1 MQKRSILLLLIFT
14 LLVSSVWGVV
24 AQGDEIPREAAI
36 TAASARLGSRPQSW
50 KYDVLAQTSDSSL
63 GCPLAPKGDLGRLVI
78 PYRYELLYGDGN
90 YVVYV
95 SSDGTVVVLCDSKFD
110 ALPSPA
116 TPVPASTASTTTT
129 NPPVVSSSCTLVS
142 TGAFTNVRETPSIS
156 GRQVG
161 QIFSGTSYAIGAK
174 NSNTADVWYFIA
186 GGWVSAVAV
195 TTAGDCTTVTVND
208 SFVGNGAGLTQPS
221 TDVSVA
227 QALQTYACPAT
238 FEGYLTP
245 RIKAG
250 SQTAQVESGGIPNT
264 LRSQPIVNDQVG
276 ARLGT
281 IQPSRVLDRVINGPA
296 CSGGYVW
303 WLVEFDGQQGW
314 TVESDF
320 ATQEYYLEPTAGN
333 AVTSSTTGT
342 ISTNTVTTP
351 DNVVFAVMQ
360 QRDDTTSPN
369 WVAFSAD
376 NAFLLASDT
385 IVSGDSITNVVVEY
399 DVVSVSATEA
409 GFATAGSITRLQT
422 LTDGRI
428 AVGDASGAITLFQ
441 KDATAYQQVSVT
453 QDILDEQTAQG
464 TFVLSD
470 DGAFV
475 AYFACPQA
483 EYGETGQCL
492 ASALTL
498 RALDSDE
505 PVWQV
510 ALASSHQ
517 PFKVLFSPDQ
527 QSIVSFGFDG
537 AYIFDRVTGIQL
549 GFISNST
556 DTYGM
561 LDIAFNPTNPAQVLT
576 SICKDSQAGVGCV
589 QGELTLWDLASNQA
603 VGVVEATTANP
614 LKVAYTPDSAFI
626 IVGDANG
633 NVVVR
638 DGANGQLVTT
648 LVIPQSPETLI
659 SITQLA
665 VSADGTLIAV
675 SASDGKLYTWNI
687 SALATP

>member
-1 MQKRSILLLLIFT
+1 MHKRILLLL
-14 LLVSSVWGVV
+14 LLLLLGVSGVL

-36 TAASARLGSRPQSW
+36 VAASARIGSRPQSW

-63 GCPLAPKGDLGRLVI
+63 GCPLAPKGDLGRLVV

-110 ALPSPA
+110 GLTAVA
-116 TPVPASTASTTTT
+116 TPIPASTASTTAT
-129 NPPVVSSSCTLVS
+129 NSAVVSASCTLVS
-142 TGAFTNVRETPSIS
+142 NGAFTNVRETPSIV

-161 QIFSGTSYAIGAK
+161 QIFSGASYAVGAK
-174 NSNTADVWYFIA
+174 NSNVTDVWYFIA
-186 GGWVSAVAV
+186 GGWVSASAVVITGNCASVAV
-195 TTAGDCTTVTVND
+195 ND
-208 SFVGNGAGLTQPS
+208 GLLGNGAGLTQPS

-227 QALQTYACPAT
+227 TALQTYACPTT
-238 FEGYLTP
+238 FEGYLQP
-245 RIKAG
+245 RIKVG

-264 LRSQPIVNDQVG
+264 LRSQPVANDQIG

-333 AVTSSTTGT
+333 EVTSSTT
-342 ISTNTVTTP
+342 NANVTTP
-351 DNVVFAVMQ
+351 NAVMFAMIQ
-360 QRDDTTSPN
+360 QREDSTNPN

-376 NAFLLASDT
+376 NTFLLASGT

-399 DVVSVSATEA
+399 DVASVSATEA
-409 GFATAGSITRLQT
+409 GFATADIITRLQI
-422 LTDGRI
+422 LSDGRI

-441 KDATAYQQVSVT
+441 KDATAYQQVSVV
-453 QDILDEQTAQG
+453 QDILDAQTAQG
-464 TFVLSD
+464 TFALSD

-483 EYGETGQCL
+483 EYSETGQCL
-492 ASALTL
+492 APVLTL
-498 RALDSDE
+498 RALDSAE
-505 PVWQV
+505 PIWQV

-556 DTYGM
+556 ETYGM
-561 LDIAFNPTNPAQVLT
+561 LDIAFNPTNSAQVLT
-576 SICKDSQAGVGCV
+576 SICKNSQAGVGCV

-603 VGVVEATTANP
+603 IGVVEATTANP
-614 LKVAYTPDSAFI
+614 LKVAYTLDGKFI

-648 LVIPQSPETLI
+648 LVIPQSPELPV
-659 SITQLA
+659 SVTQLA
-665 VSADGTLIAV
+665 VSAEGNLIAV
-675 SASDGKLYTWNI
+675 SASDGNLYLWNI
-687 SALATP
+687 GAFVTP